1 MNKDIETYVSSCHK
15 CLSTKKGRNFKPPMT
30 IRDPAPFPFA
40 HICLD
45 TLECSKTKRGNHLIQ
60 VVSDYHTRSVI
71 CWPTHSNT
79 AETLAHEIFD
89 RVFSKHGAPL
99 ILFSDNGSSFTSDL
113 FKNICKIA
121 GIKQKFSSSF
131 RPQTQGI
138 VERANRTILT
148 KLRTLIS
155 EKQDDWDLLLP
166 HVEWSINSTPAY
178 STGHTPFMLLYGYN
192 PPNMYDAKREVPILE
207 KAKSIQSQF
216 AERLALQRQAEQEAY
231 NHLKVVQKDM
241 KRRYDK
247 NARVHTYTQGD
258 IVYLF
263 VPRLLR
269 KDTKMKLTPLY
280 HGPFL
285 IMDFTSPVT
294 ATIKRLKDAKIM
306 PKAVH
311 VSRLKKAAL
320 RDLTVFQ
327 HNYEVDEENLPCTQE
342 EMLLADPLPIPAN
355 PPKKVVG
362 SILRKKSLIAHT

>member
-1 MNKDIETYVSSCHK
+1 M
-15 CLSTKKGRNFKPPMT
+15 
-30 IRDPAPFPFA
+30 
-40 HICLD
+40 
-45 TLECSKTKRGNHLIQ
+45 
-60 VVSDYHTRSVI
+60 
-71 CWPTHSNT
+71 
-79 AETLAHEIFD
+79 
-89 RVFSKHGAPL
+89 
-99 ILFSDNGSSFTSDL
+99 

-192 PPNMYDAKREVPILE
+192 PPNMYDAKREVPVLQ
-207 KAKSIQSQF
+207 KAKSIQEQF
-216 AERLALQRQAEQEAY
+216 AERLSMQRLAEQQAY
-231 NHLKVVQKDM
+231 TRLKSVQKNM
-241 KRRYDK
+241 KDRHDTT
-247 NARVHTYTQGD
+247 ARIHSFSPGD

-285 IMDFTSPVT
+285 ITDLTSPVT
-294 ATIKRLKDAKIM
+294 ATIKRLKDAKVM
-306 PKAVH
+306 PKSVH
-311 VSRLKKAAL
+311 VTRLKKAAL
-320 RDLTVFQ
+320 RDLTFFQ
-327 HNYEVDEENLPCTQE
+327 NKFIIDEENLPCDEE
-342 EMLLADPLPIPAN
+342 EMLLAEPLPPPLN

-362 SILRKKSLIAHT
+362 SILRKKTKS